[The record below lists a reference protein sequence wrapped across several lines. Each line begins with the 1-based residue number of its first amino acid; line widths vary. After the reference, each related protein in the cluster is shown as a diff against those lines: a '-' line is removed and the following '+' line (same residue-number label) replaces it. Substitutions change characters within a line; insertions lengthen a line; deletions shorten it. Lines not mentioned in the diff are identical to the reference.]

1 MGTRSNIYRTT
12 AIAQFHAVAPNNHLS
27 AKIGSALWTSKVRER
42 VISPYPSVVGDGKGA
57 FGMFH
62 GPIIVGKTRE
72 KRFDEGM
79 TSVSKKYRNTGRT
92 FP

>member
-12 AIAQFHAVAPNNHLS
+12 AIAQLHAITPNNHLS
-27 AKIGSALWTSKVRER
+27 AQVGFALWTSKVHEG
-42 VISPYPSVVGDGKGA
+42 VVGPNPSIVGDGKRA
-57 FGMFH
+57 FWMFH
-62 GPIIVGKTRE
+62 RPIIVGKTRE